1 MASVGLYSCEL
12 DAFDLSSTAVDLWV
26 GSCQSSRRIMAKA
39 KKAEFQSL
47 IELRTMADNLPFPS
61 IELDVF
67 KKATFE
73 PEKVRQERRY
83 IPFDSG
89 MQAIGRFLAE
99 RGVVELLTP
108 EQVSALFTEIHWFAF
123 SIRKLAARKNY
134 KDEKQAKAA
143 LIEAR
148 RMFSRIEGAEEELFI
163 ANRRLV
169 VNCVKPFFWIGQVW
183 IADFLQE
190 GSKALA
196 NAVRK
201 FDFTRGTPF
210 FSYAQKSIQNRLRN
224 FFRDHV
230 RAGSFGIK
238 PSREMQLVKGIIDT
252 WVRDYGEEPNDETV
266 AKIADI
272 PVERIPKIRSYV
284 RQWEKMPAQP
294 VSLDLLI
301 NEEGSS
307 LHEVIEDP
315 SAKESSLGAENAEV
329 WAAIEQLPER
339 SRYIMKLRYI
349 DGRTLEETGEIL
361 NLTRARIKQIQDAS
375 LKKVRL
381 MLGARIRDDD

>member
-1 MASVGLYSCEL
+1 
-12 DAFDLSSTAVDLWV
+12 
-26 GSCQSSRRIMAKA
+26 MAKTP
-39 KKAEFQSL
+39 KTSFESVSELKA
-47 IELRTMADNLPFPS
+47 MAENLPFPP
-61 IELDVF
+61 IELPDF
-67 KKATFE
+67 KKSGFA
-73 PEKVRQERRY
+73 PEQVRQPRRY
-83 IPFDSG
+83 IGFDSS

-108 EQVSALFTEIHWFAF
+108 EQIGQLFTEIHWHAW
-123 SIRKLAARKNY
+123 SIRKMAGRRY
-134 KDEKQAKAA
+134 KAEKEGRAA
-143 LIEAR
+143 LVDARRRFSQIEA
-148 RMFSRIEGAEEELFI
+148 AEEELFI

-183 IADFLQE
+183 ISDFLQE

-238 PSREMQLVKGIIDT
+238 PSRDMQLVKSIIDT
-252 WVRDYGEEPNDETV
+252 WVRDYGEEPNDEAI

-272 PVERIPKIRSYV
+272 PVERITKIRSYV

-301 NEEGSS
+301 NEDGAS
-307 LHEVIEDP
+307 LHEVIEDT
-315 SAKESSLGAENAEV
+315 SAKESSSGAEHAEV
-329 WAAIEQLPER
+329 WAAVEQLPER
-339 SRYIMKLRYI
+339 ARYIMKLRYI
-349 DGRTLEETGEIL
+349 EGRTLEETGELL

-375 LKKVRL
+375 LKKIRHA
-381 MLGARIRDDD
+381 LGAKLIDD